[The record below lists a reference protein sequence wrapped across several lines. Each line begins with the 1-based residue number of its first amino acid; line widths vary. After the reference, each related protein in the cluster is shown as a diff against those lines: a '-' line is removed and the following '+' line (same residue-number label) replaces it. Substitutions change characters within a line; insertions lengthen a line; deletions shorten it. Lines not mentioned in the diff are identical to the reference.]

1 VHCRSVARCHRPATV
16 RTICVTSAR
25 ATQICAR
32 RCRPAGPGTE
42 ITACRS
48 AVGTA
53 LRAGW
58 AIGIVA
64 AGRAASAVTSRAR
77 RTRRARTVVP
87 RIRPVRC
94 GHSRMRCYSIH
105 FVASRHKTRCF
116 RRMPNDWSRPR
127 FRFQNF
133 RRRCSHNQT
142 DLRCYIRR
150 HSFRLR
156 SLLRNSR
163 LIAVTARLRTRR
175 HPTAPSTDIPTTDRP
190 RFRARI
196 LHCSGRCSNERRLRL
211 TGRN

>member
-1 VHCRSVARCHRPATV
+1 MS
-16 RTICVTSAR
+16 
-25 ATQICAR
+25 
-32 RCRPAGPGTE
+32 
-42 ITACRS
+42 
-48 AVGTA
+48 
-53 LRAGW
+53 
-58 AIGIVA
+58 
-64 AGRAASAVTSRAR
+64 AGRTRHRNYRLSFCRRNCAARWVGDWNRSRWSRRFGRNQPRASNPPSSHCSSPHSNRAMRSSPSYRDSESSRNHRAR
-77 RTRRARTVVP
+77 RP
-87 RIRPVRC
+87 N
-94 GHSRMRCYSIH
+94 SRMRCYSIH